1 MGSNLGELLIRE
13 KIISPEQLKTA
24 AEYEKKN
31 KVPIGSALVAL
42 GYITEED
49 MAQALSRQLGYPY
62 IDLSQF
68 EVYPD
73 VIELVPVDIA
83 KKHMIMPIH
92 RIRSFLTMAMVDP
105 TDLDVIENVRFRT
118 NLSIQPV
125 IASESGITEAIN
137 KYYGSSDSL
146 RVKEII
152 DEIEQAD
159 NGAVNVIEEE
169 EEEYDIEELVHSTEE
184 APVITLVNTI
194 FMDAIKKGA
203 SDVHFEPYERSFRV
217 RYRIDG
223 VLHEMMDLALK
234 FKNPVISRVKI
245 LSNMDIAEKRLP
257 QDGRIKMRVK
267 WGENSRKEVDMRIS
281 CVPAIFGE
289 KIVSRILDRENL
301 QLDMTKLGFEK
312 KSLSVFNEAIHRP
325 FGIILVTG
333 PTGSGKTNTLYSAIS
348 SLNNQEKNIMT
359 AEDPVEFYMP
369 GVNQVNIKE
378 EIGLNFASSLR
389 AFLRQDPDIML
400 IGEMRD
406 YETVDIAVKAALTG
420 HLVFSTVH
428 TNDAAGTIS
437 RLINMNVEPFLIS
450 DSLVLVVAQRLVRR
464 LCKKCSEEHKITP
477 EALVDIGFSP
487 QEADKVKALKAKG
500 CAACSETGY
509 KGRIALFE
517 AMQITNEIKDLILA
531 KSQPKDIK
539 AVAMKNGM
547 ITLRQSGL
555 HKIKDQVTS
564 IEEVLRE
571 TVRDTEA
578 IRDKETEEVKSA
590 SNDSG
595 SA

>member
-1 MGSNLGELLIRE
+1 MSSNLGELLLRE
-13 KIISPEQLKTA
+13 KLLTPEQLKSA
-24 AEYEKKN
+24 LEFEKKN
-31 KVPIGSALVAL
+31 KVPVGSALVTL
-42 GYITEED
+42 GYITEEE

-118 NLSIQPV
+118 SLSIQPV
-125 IASESGITEAIN
+125 IASESGIMEAIN
-137 KYYGSSDSL
+137 RYYGASDSM
-146 RVKEII
+146 RVKEIL

-159 NGAVNVIEEE
+159 DGAVNVIEED
-169 EEEYDIEELVHSTEE
+169 EEEYDIEELTRSTEE

-194 FMDAIKKGA
+194 FIDAIKKGA

-217 RYRIDG
+217 RYRVDG
-223 VLHEMMDLALK
+223 LLHETMDLAMK

-257 QDGRIKMRVK
+257 QDGRLKMRVK
-267 WGENSRKEVDMRIS
+267 WGDDNRKEVDMRIS
-281 CVPAIFGE
+281 CVPTIFGE
-289 KIVSRILDRENL
+289 KIVSRILDREML
-301 QLDMTKLGFEK
+301 QLDLTKLGFEK
-312 KSLSVFNEAIHRP
+312 KSLKLFQSAITRP

-348 SLNNQEKNIMT
+348 NLNAQEKNIMT

-369 GVNQVNIKE
+369 GINQVNIKE
-378 EIGLNFASSLR
+378 EIGLNFATSLR

-428 TNDAAGTIS
+428 TNDAAGTII
-437 RLINMNVEPFLIS
+437 RLVNMNVEPFLIS
-450 DSLVLVVAQRLVRR
+450 DSIILIVAQRLIRR
-464 LCKKCSEEHKITP
+464 LCKKCLEEHKLTP
-477 EALVDIGFSP
+477 EALVDVGYSP
-487 QEADKVKALKAKG
+487 EEAEKVKPMKAKG
-500 CAACSETGY
+500 CSVCNELGY
-509 KGRIALFE
+509 KGRTGLFE
-517 AMQITNEIKDLILA
+517 VMEVTNEIRDLILA
-531 KSQPKDIK
+531 KAQPKDIK
-539 AVAMKNGM
+539 EVAQRNGM

-555 HKIKDQVTS
+555 AKIKDGVTS
-564 IEEVLRE
+564 LEEVLRE
-571 TVRDTEA
+571 TVRDV
-578 IRDKETEEVKSA
+578 EVKGGKT
-590 SNDSG
+590 DSG
-595 SA
+595 TA

>member
-13 KIISPEQLKTA
+13 KLISAEQLKSA
-24 AEYEKKN
+24 LEYEKKN
-31 KVPIGSALVAL
+31 KVTVGSALVAL
-42 GYITEED
+42 GLITEED

-62 IDLSQF
+62 IDLGQF

-73 VIELVPVDIA
+73 VIELIPPDIA

-118 NLSIQPV
+118 SLSIQPV
-125 IASESGITEAIN
+125 IASESGVSEAIS
-137 KYYGSSDSL
+137 KYYGASDSM
-146 RVKEII
+146 RVREII

-159 NGAVNVIEEE
+159 DGSVNVVEEE
-169 EEEYDIEELVHSTEE
+169 EEEYDIEELTRSTEE

-223 VLHEMMDLALK
+223 ILHEMMALAMK
-234 FKNPVISRVKI
+234 FKNPVTSRVKI

-257 QDGRIKMRVK
+257 QDGRLKMRVK
-267 WGENSRKEVDMRIS
+267 WGDDNKKEVDMRIS
-281 CVPAIFGE
+281 CVPTIFGE

-301 QLDMTKLGFEK
+301 QLDLTKLGFEK
-312 KSLSVFNEAIHRP
+312 ESLKLFNGAIKLP

-348 SLNNQEKNIMT
+348 TLNSQEKNIMT
-359 AEDPVEFYMP
+359 AEDPVEFYMA

-389 AFLRQDPDIML
+389 SFLRQDPDIML

-428 TNDAAGTIS
+428 INDAAGTIS
-437 RLINMNVEPFLIS
+437 RLLNMNVEPFLIS

-464 LCKKCSEEHKITP
+464 LCKKCMEEHKIAP
-477 EALVDIGFSP
+477 EALVDIGYSP
-487 QEADKVKALKAKG
+487 EEAEKIKPYKAKG
-500 CAACSETGY
+500 CAACSDTGY
-509 KGRIALFE
+509 KGRVGLFE
-517 AMQITNEIKDLILA
+517 IMQVTNDIRDLILA

-539 AVAMKNGM
+539 EVALRNGM
-547 ITLRQSGL
+547 TSLRKSGL
-555 HKIKDQVTS
+555 AKIKDGVTS

-571 TVRDTEA
+571 TVRDTE
-578 IRDKETEEVKSA
+578 VKSGD
-590 SNDSG
+590 NDSG
-595 SA
+595 TAKADG

>member
-1 MGSNLGELLIRE
+1 MSSNLGELLIRE
-13 KIISPEQLKTA
+13 KLITSEQLKSA

-31 KVPIGSALVAL
+31 KVSIGSALVAL
-42 GYITEED
+42 GVITEEN

-73 VIELVPVDIA
+73 VIELIPPDIA

-118 NLSIQPV
+118 SLSVQPV
-125 IASESGITEAIN
+125 IASESGVSEAIN
-137 KYYGSSDSL
+137 KYYGATDSM

-152 DEIEQAD
+152 DEIESAD
-159 NGAVNVIEEE
+159 DGSVNVVEEE
-169 EEEYDIEELVHSTEE
+169 EEEYDIQELTRSTEE

-223 VLHEMMDLALK
+223 VLHEMMDLAMK

-245 LSNMDIAEKRLP
+245 LSSMDIAEKRLP
-257 QDGRIKMRVK
+257 QDGRLKMRVK
-267 WGENSRKEVDMRIS
+267 WGDDNRKEVDMRIS
-281 CVPAIFGE
+281 CIPTIFGE

-301 QLDMTKLGFEK
+301 QLDLTRLGFER
-312 KSLSVFNEAIHRP
+312 KSLNLFENAIARP
-325 FGIILVTG
+325 FGIVLVTG

-348 SLNNQEKNIMT
+348 TLNSQEKNIMT
-359 AEDPVEFYMP
+359 AEDPVEFYMA

-378 EIGLNFASSLR
+378 EIGLNFSASLR
-389 AFLRQDPDIML
+389 SFLRQDPDIML

-428 TNDAAGTIS
+428 TNDAAGTIT

-450 DSLVLVVAQRLVRR
+450 DSLVLIVAQRLVRR
-464 LCKKCSEEHKITP
+464 LCKKCREEHKITP
-477 EALVDIGFSP
+477 EALVDIGYP
-487 QEADKVKALKAKG
+487 PEEAEKAKPYKAKG
-500 CAACSETGY
+500 CSVCSETGY
-509 KGRIALFE
+509 KGRVGLFE
-517 AMQITNEIKDLILA
+517 VMEVTNDIKNLILA
-531 KSQPKDIK
+531 KAQPKDIK
-539 AVAMKNGM
+539 EIGIKNGM
-547 ITLRQSGL
+547 ISLRQSGL
-555 HKIKDQVTS
+555 AKIKEGVTS

-571 TVRDTEA
+571 TVRDM
-578 IRDKETEEVKSA
+578 EVKSGD
-590 SNDSG
+590 NDSRT
-595 SA
+595 S

>member
-1 MGSNLGELLIRE
+1 MSSNLGELLIRE
-13 KIISPEQLKTA
+13 KLITSEQLKSA

-31 KVPIGSALVAL
+31 KVSIGSALVAL
-42 GYITEED
+42 GIITEEN

-73 VIELVPVDIA
+73 VIELIPPDIA

-118 NLSIQPV
+118 SLSVQPV
-125 IASESGITEAIN
+125 IASESGVSEAIS
-137 KYYGSSDSL
+137 KYYGASDSI

-152 DEIEQAD
+152 DEIESAD
-159 NGAVNVIEEE
+159 DGSVNVVEEE
-169 EEEYDIEELVHSTEE
+169 EEEYDIQELTRSTEE

-223 VLHEMMDLALK
+223 VLHEMMDLAMK

-245 LSNMDIAEKRLP
+245 LSSMDIAEKRLP
-257 QDGRIKMRVK
+257 QDGRLKMRVK
-267 WGENSRKEVDMRIS
+267 WGDDNRKEVDMRIS
-281 CVPAIFGE
+281 CIPTIFGE

-301 QLDMTKLGFEK
+301 QLDLTRLGFER
-312 KSLSVFNEAIHRP
+312 KSLTLFENAIARP
-325 FGIILVTG
+325 FGIVLVTG

-348 SLNNQEKNIMT
+348 TLNSQEKNIMT
-359 AEDPVEFYMP
+359 AEDPVEFYMA

-378 EIGLNFASSLR
+378 EIGLNFAASLR
-389 AFLRQDPDIML
+389 SFLRQDPDIML

-428 TNDAAGTIS
+428 TNDAAGTIT

-450 DSLVLVVAQRLVRR
+450 DSLVLIVAQRLVRR
-464 LCKKCSEEHKITP
+464 LCKKCREEHKITP
-477 EALVDIGFSP
+477 EALVDIGYP
-487 QEADKVKALKAKG
+487 PEEAEKVKPYKAKG
-500 CAACSETGY
+500 CSVCSETGY
-509 KGRIALFE
+509 KGRVGLFE
-517 AMQITNEIKDLILA
+517 VMEVTNDIKNLILA
-531 KSQPKDIK
+531 KAQPKDIK
-539 AVAMKNGM
+539 EIGIKNGM
-547 ITLRQSGL
+547 ISLRQSGL
-555 HKIKDQVTS
+555 AKIKEGVTS

-571 TVRDTEA
+571 TVRDMEA
-578 IRDKETEEVKSA
+578 KSGD
-590 SNDSG
+590 NDS
-595 SA
+595 